1 MNWPPHKIWRISK
14 TLGVSCPRQS
24 LRYQHINSKLSIKS
38 QKILR
43 CYFLSIS
50 HIPTQY
56 DSKIRCDA
64 PKSSRIYLCDY
75 AVARGWWTP
84 LTRSAGHLTAL
95 NDRPRGRAEGQ
106 VRSSP
111 PQDSRDAFMSHD
123 QRSITRALR
132 EDKNTPT
139 LQHKLYN
146 ISSICINL
154 NQHWTDYSWI
164 ITVHSCLFRA
174 DSQQHSVCVTESL
187 FSYLLMCSCF
197 ETVYIV

>member
-14 TLGVSCPRQS
+14 TLGVSRPRQS
-24 LRYQHINSKLSIKS
+24 LRYQHNNSKLSIKS

-106 VRSSP
+106 ARSSP
-111 PQDSRDAFMSHD
+111 LQDSRDTFMSHD
-123 QRSITRALR
+123 HRSISRALR

-139 LQHKLYN
+139 LQHKLYTTQT
-146 ISSICINL
+146 IQYQLHLYQSESTL
-154 NQHWTDYSWI
+154 NWLQLNNH
-164 ITVHSCLFRA
+164 C
-174 DSQQHSVCVTESL
+174 SL
-187 FSYLLMCSCF
+187 LSF
-197 ETVYIV
+197 